1 MNRYRAGAGVTPV
14 SSGARP
20 APGLWSRLHLAVRRG
35 RRQEWRGAGYVL
47 PLVVYLG
54 VFLAY
59 PLMHVV
65 WLSLQDVNLL
75 GTARRFVG
83 LDNYR
88 WAFEFTMP
96 GYQGIYFLGTL
107 ARSFG
112 WVSLSLAIKVTL
124 GLLGAVLLA
133 QPGRLSRVHQ
143 ALVILPWGLP
153 WAIAAMIWA
162 WTYNTEFGFVN
173 GILRETGLVA
183 GPVAFL
189 GRPGSAFVATAVAD
203 AWIGLPFMAIMIL
216 SGLRSV
222 PTELLDAA
230 LVDGATP
237 WQRFVRVTVPLVRP
251 VILTTALLSTVWTFN
266 SFDPIWVMTRG
277 GPLGATET
285 LPVAVY
291 NVGFRM
297 LRLGG
302 VGKAAAIT
310 VMQVLLVSGIT
321 VAYLRALRASQE
333 RVA

>member
-1 MNRYRAGAGVTPV
+1 MSRWLKTARRREWWGV
-14 SSGARP
+14 
-20 APGLWSRLHLAVRRG
+20 
-35 RRQEWRGAGYVL
+35 GYVL
-47 PLVVYLG
+47 PLLAYLA

-59 PLMHVV
+59 PLVYV
-65 WLSLQDVNLL
+65 LWLSLQDVGLL
-75 GTARRFVG
+75 GMVRGFVG

-88 WAFEFTMP
+88 WAFSFTMP
-96 GYQGIYFLGTL
+96 GYEGVYFLGTL
-107 ARSFG
+107 LRSLG
-112 WVSLSLAIKVTL
+112 WVALSLALKVTL
-124 GLLGAVLLA
+124 GLVGAVLLA
-133 QPGRLSRVHQ
+133 QPGRLGRVHQ
-143 ALVILPWGLP
+143 ALTILPWGLP

-173 GILRETGLVA
+173 GILRVTGLVS

-189 GRPGSAFVATAVAD
+189 GRPAAAFVATAVAD

-216 SGLRSV
+216 SGLQSV

-230 LVDGATP
+230 LVDGASP
-237 WQRFVRVTVPLVRP
+237 LQRFVRVTVPLVRP
-251 VILTTALLSTVWTFN
+251 VVLTTALLSTVWTFN

-277 GPLGATET
+277 GPLAATET

-302 VGKAAAIT
+302 VGKAAAMT
-310 VMQVLLVSGIT
+310 VMQVALVSGIT
-321 VAYLRALRASQE
+321 LAYLRVLRASQE